1 MGLIRVY
8 TKKKGEPP
16 DFEGPVVLS
25 YSRHGVNVEGACT
38 QVFFNIFNQI
48 HKDLVDKFNYAYI
61 WGRSAKYNPQR
72 VGIDHILQDE
82 DVIQVFN

>member
-38 QVFFNIFNQI
+38 QVFFNIFN
-48 HKDLVDKFNYAYI
+48 
-61 WGRSAKYNPQR
+61 
-72 VGIDHILQDE
+72 
-82 DVIQVFN
+82 